1 MSGIK
6 RRACEADRKHQAMHK
21 EKAGHSYYSESAK
34 DSGYAKYVEKHGLH
48 FTNELAEMAICK
60 MENISDDG
68 HGKVEYQTGR
78 SSS

>member
-6 RRACEADRKHQAMHK
+6 RRACEADRKHQATHK

-68 HGKVEYQTGR
+68 HGK
-78 SSS
+78 